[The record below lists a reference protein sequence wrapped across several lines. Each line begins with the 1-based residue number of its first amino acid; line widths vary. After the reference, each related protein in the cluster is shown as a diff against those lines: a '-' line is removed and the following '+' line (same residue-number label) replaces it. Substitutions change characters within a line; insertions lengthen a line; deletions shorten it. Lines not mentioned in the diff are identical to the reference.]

1 VVRSHK
7 LSCHSGIAGTFTYW
21 KLTGVLVG
29 RKEVGGIV
37 GCHEDDVRSHIHYCQ
52 SGIDET
58 NYVRIMQ
65 QSDTHTFGWYRSLD
79 IICGLS

>member
-1 VVRSHK
+1 M
-7 LSCHSGIAGTFTYW
+7 
-21 KLTGVLVG
+21 G

-37 GCHEDDVRSHIHYCQ
+37 GCHEDGGWSEESNTLSCQ

-58 NYVRIMQ
+58 NDLRLLQ
-65 QSDTHTFGWYRSLD
+65 QSDTHAFGRYRSLD